1 MNSFLILQNALL
13 NDKYKIV
20 KSSNNKSPSK
30 NNFINFSFDLNNYF
44 IDNFNNTIKCL
55 KNGKHFEC
63 LRKEDIESFPDYNT
77 LNKLIN
83 ISYIYINKKKVII
96 DFKKLEDISKSF
108 LIISSPK
115 ENSNDKIIFTLS
127 VNNKDNDKKNI

>member
-1 MNSFLILQNALL
+1 L

-30 NNFINFSFDLNNYF
+30 NNFIHSSFDLNNYF

-77 LNKLIN
+77 LNKLNN